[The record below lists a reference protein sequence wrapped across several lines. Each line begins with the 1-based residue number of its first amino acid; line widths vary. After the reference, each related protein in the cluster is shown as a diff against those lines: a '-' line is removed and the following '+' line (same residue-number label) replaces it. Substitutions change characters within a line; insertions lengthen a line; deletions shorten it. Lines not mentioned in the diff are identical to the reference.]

1 MDFFLEQL
9 YQIQFLRD
17 YLGPAGITFMNAV
30 SQNRECETFSVK

>member
-9 YQIQFLRD
+9 YQIQFLRE

-30 SQNRECETFSVK
+30 SQNMLSLFLVLR

>member
-17 YLGPAGITFMNAV
+17 YLGPAGIIYRHIGKT
-30 SQNRECETFSVK
+30 